1 MPLDYPDEFK
11 DSYVPFD
18 AIRWD
23 IRREGRGW
31 RGEEFERGFWAM
43 PEKMEATDGKI
54 YFDEED
60 RLKVLGAL
68 LEHIGIDR
76 VIRFGDPAL
85 WHAAV
90 AELPE

>member
-1 MPLDYPDEFK
+1 MDYPDKFK

-23 IRREGRGW
+23 IGREGRGW

-68 LEHIGIDR
+68 LEHVGIDR
-76 VIRFGDPAL
+76 VVRFGDPAL
-85 WHAAV
+85 WRAAV